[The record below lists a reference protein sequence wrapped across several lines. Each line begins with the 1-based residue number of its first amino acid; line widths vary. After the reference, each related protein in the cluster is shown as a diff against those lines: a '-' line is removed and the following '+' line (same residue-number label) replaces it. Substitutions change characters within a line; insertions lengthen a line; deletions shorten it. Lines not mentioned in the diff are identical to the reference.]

1 MKALPLAS
9 VVLLV
14 VSVLYQTNLGNCYW
28 IRLPAVEKLNQ
39 VIKSI
44 FASSKLNEIG
54 PTAAASVLD
63 DADDDQKKQRQ
74 LSFSKN
80 VYVNKTT
87 SQSTLTVTVVSTTVV
102 STSQF
107 CARFINNVF
116 GGCRRRRQ
124 ILNADEEMA
133 LPLEPSRVVNR

>member
-1 MKALPLAS
+1 MKKVLPLAS

-28 IRLPAVEKLNQ
+28 TRLPAVVKLNQ

-44 FASSKLNEIG
+44 FASSKLNEMG

-63 DADDDQKKQRQ
+63 DANDEKKHRQ

-124 ILNADEEMA
+124 LLNANEAMA
-133 LPLEPSRVVNR
+133 LQLEPTKVVNR